1 MRLKNRRMNPLMP
14 EKNEDSIAESL
25 RAVAPYMGLGIQL
38 AVTIVGMVLIGD
50 WLDKKYSTSYW
61 LWIFA
66 LTGGTAG
73 IYNFI
78 KTVLNLEKKNK
89 LKNDNR

>member
-1 MRLKNRRMNPLMP
+1 MLNK
-14 EKNEDSIAESL
+14 KEDSIAESF

-50 WLDKKYSTSYW
+50 WLDKKYQTSHW

-66 LTGGTAG
+66 LIGGAGG

-78 KTVLNLEKKNK
+78 KTVMDLEKKNK

>member
-1 MRLKNRRMNPLMP
+1 MQNK
-14 EKNEDSIAESL
+14 KEDSIAESF
-25 RAVAPYMGLGIQL
+25 RVVAPYMGLGIQL

-50 WLDKKYSTSYW
+50 WLDKKYSTSHW

-66 LTGGTAG
+66 LIGGAGG

-78 KTVLNLEKKNK
+78 KTVMDLEKKNK
-89 LKNDNR
+89 TKNDNR